1 MKYVI
6 EHLNDEVFEWCLLEY
21 RHISQVVGKD
31 NLIFTNIPKEDA
43 HKFKNLGEVH
53 TKSVIDLN
61 LSRCCILEMEASKEL
76 EPSDAKNFEYVV
88 FGGILGDDPPRG
100 RNEVLQKLYCESRSL
115 GSKQM
120 STDTAA
126 MVTHMILNG
135 TKMKDITFQ
144 DTIELET
151 GENDAV
157 VLPYRYVIK
166 NGKPI
171 LPPGLFEMLRDQE
184 GF

>member
-6 EHLNDEVFEWCLLEY
+6 EHLDDEVFEWCLLEY
-21 RHISQVVGKD
+21 SHISKIVGKE
-31 NLIFTNIPKEDA
+31 NLIFTNIPAKEVS
-43 HKFKNLGEVH
+43 KLSKLGTVH
-53 TKSVIDLN
+53 TESVISIKPSN
-61 LSRCCILEMEASKEL
+61 CCILEMEADKEL
-76 EPSDAKNFEYVV
+76 ATSDDKKFEYFV

-100 RNEVLQKLYCESRSL
+100 RNEVLHKLKCESRSL
-115 GSKQM
+115 GNKQM
-120 STDTAA
+120 STDTAVL
-126 MVTHMILNG
+126 VTHMILNG
-135 TKMKDITFQ
+135 KKMKDIKFQ

-151 GENDAV
+151 GEYDSV
-157 VLPYRYVIK
+157 VLPYRYVLE